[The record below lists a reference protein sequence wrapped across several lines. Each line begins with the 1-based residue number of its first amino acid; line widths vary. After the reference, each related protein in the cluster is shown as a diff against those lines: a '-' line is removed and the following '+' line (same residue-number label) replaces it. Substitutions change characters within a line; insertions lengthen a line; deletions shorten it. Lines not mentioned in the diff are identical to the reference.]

1 MEINDMMQSDI
12 ASLRQALGISILR
25 KSVNQDAQSVAALL
39 EGMPAVNSN
48 TLERSVTPYKGA
60 SIDVRV

>member
-39 EGMPAVNSN
+39 EGMPAVNVNAMES
-48 TLERSVTPYKGA
+48 SVTPYKGA